1 MVMRIDRM
9 LKRCDVVRRM
19 MKISRFNKMVRG
31 CDKLRRKMKW
41 RVSVKE

>member
-1 MVMRIDRM
+1 M
-9 LKRCDVVRRM
+9 LKGWDGVRRM
-19 MKISRFNKMVRG
+19 MKIGRFNKMVRG

>member
-9 LKRCDVVRRM
+9 LKRCDGVRRM
-19 MKISRFNKMVRG
+19 MKIGRFNKMVRG